1 MMMKDLQSF
10 GDFCSIYSLFF
21 FLASKNRRQHEN
33 ALGQCC
39 LNQSE
44 EKESGVSLREMAAAQ
59 VKANPERRR
68 LEEERQSAPD
78 GQMISGG
85 GAVSGPTDG
94 GAASVEA
101 EKTAKMK
108 PQPSGEQMEG
118 SSGSETTT
126 GGR

>member
-1 MMMKDLQSF
+1 MVSVQS
-10 GDFCSIYSLFF
+10 ILYF
-21 FLASKNRRQHEN
+21 FLASKNRRHHEN
-33 ALGQCC
+33 VLGQRCV
-39 LNQSE
+39 NQSE

-68 LEEERQSAPD
+68 LEGERQSAPD

-85 GAVSGPTDG
+85 GAVSGPTDGG

>member
-1 MMMKDLQSF
+1 MKMKHLQSF
-10 GDFCSIYSLFF
+10 GDFCSVYSLF

-33 ALGQCC
+33 TSGQCC
-39 LNQSE
+39 IDQSE
-44 EKESGVSLREMAAAQ
+44 EKESGVSQREMAAAQ

-68 LEEERQSAPD
+68 LEEERQLAPD